1 MVTLRT
7 PKVWPRRA
15 ARWFRERVH
24 APFVSGVL
32 ADAESRRPQ
41 AAGVGLVLGVLI
53 GLTTLA
59 VAWVSVW
66 WVPAYLVFMVF
77 IFIMPHGH
85 GQPDCVSE
93 SDQKSPV
100 GISADLGQ
108 SLRVDHVSE
117 EVHSHLA
124 SGSISGSMT
133 DESAVDTGAPHLDLT
148 NSGAARGRRTRSRAR
163 KSAKPAAEQMPE
175 SASVTWIR
183 VGPGKFIRAE
193 GGSEAVDQANDGE
206 VSAYNHA
213 VIIESDQDSTALW
226 EPAHTLVAE
235 DGSPESPATNCAD
248 RGGTFGSD
256 DCVMDS
262 TTEVYGI
269 APSTFGSIQSDAP
282 SIEDVKPG
290 IPEPGVT
297 SDADCSPAPNVSNNL
312 LAHGADRQ
320 TAHSRGS
327 ISGSR
332 VHRFSRGIA
341 DTIRSGDRGSLR
353 CNVRKGPKARL
364 QIRSSSRPDGR
375 LEQAMRRTFGRI
387 SHIERSL
394 RPRSPPYSW

>member
-32 ADAESRRPQ
+32 AGAESHRPQ

-77 IFIMPHGH
+77 IFVIPHGH
-85 GQPDCVSE
+85 DQLDSVSE
-93 SDQKSPV
+93 SDEKSPV
-100 GISADLGQ
+100 GISADFGQ
-108 SLRVDHVSE
+108 CLRVNHVSE

-124 SGSISGSMT
+124 GGSTSGSMT
-133 DESAVDTGAPHLDLT
+133 GELAVDTGAPHLDLT
-148 NSGAARGRRTRSRAR
+148 NSGVARGRRTRSRAR
-163 KSAKPAAEQMPE
+163 KTAKPAADQMPE

-183 VGPGKFIRAE
+183 VGPGKFVRAE
-193 GGSEAVDQANDGE
+193 GGSEAVDQANGGE
-206 VSAYNHA
+206 ISVHDHT
-213 VIIESDQDSTALW
+213 VIIESEQDSTALW
-226 EPAHTLVAE
+226 APAHTLVVE
-235 DGSPESPATNCAD
+235 DGSPESPATNRAD

-269 APSTFGSIQSDAP
+269 APSTFGSIQSDSP
-282 SIEDVKPG
+282 SIKAV
-290 IPEPGVT
+290 EPSVT
-297 SDADCSPAPNVSNNL
+297 SDADCSPAPDVSNNL
-312 LAHGADRQ
+312 LVHGADRQ
-320 TAHSRGS
+320 TAHSGGS

-341 DTIRSGDRGSLR
+341 NTTRSGDRASLR